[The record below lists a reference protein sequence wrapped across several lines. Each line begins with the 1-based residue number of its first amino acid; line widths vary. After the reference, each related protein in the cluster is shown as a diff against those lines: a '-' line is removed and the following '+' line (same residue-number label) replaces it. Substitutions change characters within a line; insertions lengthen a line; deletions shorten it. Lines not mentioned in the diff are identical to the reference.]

1 MTSSNVSNLLIQVSQ
16 IDMSAVNDKM
26 TVSKDKGLFE
36 DTLKNVAGSGNPVDI
51 KQAEPTKNT
60 LDIKPFESGAI
71 AKSVADR
78 PDS

>member
-51 KQAEPTKNT
+51 KRAELALQKAMNR
-60 LDIKPFESGAI
+60 LNVKGI
-71 AKSVADR
+71 R
-78 PDS
+78 

>member
-36 DTLKNVAGSGNPVDI
+36 DTLKND
-51 KQAEPTKNT
+51 
-60 LDIKPFESGAI
+60 
-71 AKSVADR
+71 
-78 PDS
+78 